1 LSPTS
6 RFRIGAVAVRGTR
19 DWARG
24 RRGIAEDDFVAL
36 EEDPLTDEE
45 AFRVRY
51 SVRSEVAQSRL
62 HEPERLMTREWR
74 DQQS

>member
-1 LSPTS
+1 
-6 RFRIGAVAVRGTR
+6 
-19 DWARG
+19 
-24 RRGIAEDDFVAL
+24 L